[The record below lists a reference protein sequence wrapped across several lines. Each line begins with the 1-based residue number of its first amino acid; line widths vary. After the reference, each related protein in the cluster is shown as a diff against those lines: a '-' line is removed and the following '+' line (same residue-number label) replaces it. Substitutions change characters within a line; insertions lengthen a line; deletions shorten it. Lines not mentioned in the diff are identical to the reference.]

1 MPKITFEVDL
11 ADNASP
17 ALQQIVAQAKA
28 AGVDISEGFKP
39 ATSAI
44 NQHAAATQGLT
55 GLVREDRQEHRMR
68 MYAIREATGS
78 LQMMTGADNDLAKSL
93 NAGTSMLFQMDFALK
108 GVAEMGS
115 KVGGVVGSLAAGLGS
130 AAMPL
135 AAVIGGFFL
144 AKNAA
149 AEAVTRVEALKDEVR
164 GLDEAL
170 GNIPADKLGDTVDK
184 VNEAMTTL
192 KSGPTAWEKIV
203 GNAIEAV
210 TFQWNTF
217 RERWQQEHQLLAQK
231 AEDVMQKEA
240 ADELAV
246 VKKLEEETV
255 KISTQSSLTQIS
267 NSQDTAN
274 AKIVN
279 AEIVEFE
286 QMAADKRTAIAA
298 TKGHA
303 NQEAEISAIE
313 TEYRA
318 KSIALQATYTTKY
331 KEELK
336 SRESA
341 ARSSAESIATLE
353 IAIAR
358 AKQGGGVDETALQK
372 LSRDKVAADATRVV
386 QEKAAV
392 DQEIAEKQ
400 GDANTARVRKD
411 FHEKQLLADQEYN
424 NAVAGLNKSY
434 ALSDMSLQT
443 MIAKQYDD
451 LARDEELEHDRTQQ
465 QKLATTLKYG
475 LMDLDAEQKNAE
487 QARIRERGKT
497 ADLTQ
502 IDQSYELRRQLLR
515 QTTVNKIAEL
525 DKKEAESH
533 HKAILDMEQMEN
545 VIESDIATGF
555 GNAIGQAIV
564 SAQSLGDAFVKVGE
578 RIVEQLITMI
588 AEQTIFNIL
597 AGLLSGGASE
607 VLSLATPNYN
617 PTTFLPGHSTGAD
630 FVVPGGF
637 ERDNYPLGF
646 ASSGEHVSI
655 TPAGGSQ
662 QGGGPTIVFN
672 VNAVDAKSFSDF
684 LRQGGI
690 RDALMGTIQRAVRM
704 GKT

>member
-17 ALQQIVAQAKA
+17 ALQQIAAQAKA

-39 ATSAI
+39 ATSAV
-44 NQHAAATQGLT
+44 NQHAAATQGLS
-55 GLVREDRQEHRMR
+55 GLIREDRQEHRMR

-78 LQMMTGADNDLAKSL
+78 IQMMTGSDNELAKSL
-93 NAGTSMLFQMDFALK
+93 NAGANELFQFDFALK
-108 GVAEMGS
+108 GVAEMGG
-115 KVGGVVGSLAAGLGS
+115 KVGGVIGELAAGLGKV
-130 AAMPL
+130 AGPL
-135 AAVIGGFFL
+135 AIVAAGVML
-144 AKNAA
+144 ARNAA
-149 AEAVTRVEALKDEVR
+149 AEAVTRVKALKDEVR
-164 GLDEAL
+164 DMDEAL
-170 GNIPADKLGDTVDK
+170 GNIPADKLGDSVDK
-184 VNEAMTTL
+184 INEAMTTL
-192 KSGPTAWEKIV
+192 ESGPTAWEKIV
-203 GNAIEAV
+203 GGAIEAV

-217 RERWQQEHQLLAQK
+217 RARWLQEHQLLVQK
-231 AEDVMQKEA
+231 AEDEMQKIAHDEIA
-240 ADELAV
+240 AVD
-246 VKKLEEETV
+246 KIHEETV
-255 KISTQSSLTQIS
+255 KVSSQSSIAQIQ
-267 NSQDTAN
+267 NSQRTAN
-274 AKIVN
+274 AKLIAIEV
-279 AEIVEFE
+279 AEFA
-286 QMAADKRTAIAA
+286 QMEADKRAAINAVKYTDA
-298 TKGHA
+298 DGSQR
-303 NQEAEISAIE
+303 NAIE
-313 TEYRA
+313 KEYIA
-318 KSIALQATYTTKY
+318 KGVALQETYTGKY

-336 SRESA
+336 SREAA

-353 IAIAR
+353 IAISR
-358 AKQGGGVDETALQK
+358 AKQAGGVDETAMQK

-443 MIAKQYDD
+443 MIVKQYDD